1 MRRFGIRERIA
12 LAGVAAAG
20 TALIAVTLLILPAL
34 RQRALEHTRETVADE
49 ARLIARIV
57 EPSLAAGTSSGDV
70 DRLVDVVAR
79 ERTQVTIVAPDGR
92 VLADSALSGA
102 ELASA
107 ENRGNRPE
115 IMDALRGRTGTAV
128 RRHATAK
135 VDVLYVAVPIRQD
148 GRILGASRVAVAVEN
163 IEAQA
168 REISRSVALVVVL
181 AFGAAVILAIGLSAP
196 LAGPVRTMVD
206 SAGRLAAGDLSA
218 RTRIHRDDEI
228 GDLAR
233 AFDRM
238 ADELQRAQSFLESVF
253 AHIPLALTV
262 KRADDGRHVH
272 VNAAAER
279 LTGIPHGK
287 FIGKTNEELYP
298 AGLAEA
304 LTAQDAAVLV
314 SAAPLDVEGP
324 FPSPRGTLT
333 LHTRKV
339 PILDGEGK
347 PAYLLTLKDDVTE
360 RRREQEELRQAKLT
374 AEEASRLK
382 GEFLASMSHEIRT
395 PMNGVIG
402 MTGLLLDTDLSS
414 QQRDYA
420 ETVRRSAESLLAIIN
435 DILDFSKVES
445 GKLVLETAPFDL
457 LGVVDDVAE
466 LLAPAAREK
475 RLDLIVRFAPDAPR
489 YVIGDAG
496 RVRQVLLNLA
506 GNAIKFTA
514 TGFVVIDGSGAAT
527 AERTGMVH
535 VRVED
540 SGVGIRP
547 EQVAHLFHRFTQAD
561 ASTTRKFGGTG
572 LGLAISKQLVE
583 LMGGSI
589 GAAPRPG
596 GGSVFFFTLP
606 MTLQAAP
613 PLPPVMPSELRD
625 ARALV
630 VDGHEVN
637 RRVLIEQLASW
648 EISSVTASTGEEA
661 IAKLREGGQAGRPFR
676 LVLLDLPMRG
686 LDGMAVAKAIRA
698 DPLVSDT
705 IVMILSSRERPSVR
719 PASRDTPF
727 DAWLVKPVR
736 QSRLMDAMIACWV
749 ARHGGGGGPQP
760 TTEEERAAAGRGP
773 ALTARVLVVDDSAV
787 NQRVASLPLEKLGC
801 RVDVAGNGLEAI
813 DMVTRFPY
821 DVVLMDCQMPEMDG
835 YEATAEI
842 RRREKA
848 GEHLPIV
855 AVTAHALAGERERCL
870 AAGMDD
876 YLTKPLR
883 TRDLEAMVRTWA
895 GPGAGSAREPS
906 AAGDAARAPVPAR
919 PLEEALQV
927 LARVRE
933 MTDDENTAR
942 EVVDLFLSGAADGL
956 RELRRGEAVGNA
968 AAVSRA
974 AHKIKG
980 SARNVGA
987 EELARLAERMEQR
1000 SDDRGPDGLSGLLR
1014 EAEAHL
1020 ERLRGALEQV
1030 SGGGEA

>member
-1 MRRFGIRERIA
+1 VRRFGFRERIA
-12 LAGVAAAG
+12 LAGIAAAG
-20 TALIAVTLLILPAL
+20 TALLAVTLLILPAL
-34 RQRALEHTRETVADE
+34 RERSLEHTRETIADE

-57 EPSLAAGTSSGDV
+57 QPSLAAGTSSGDI

-92 VLADSALSGA
+92 VLADSTLSGT

-115 IMDALRGRTGTAV
+115 VMDALRGRTGTGV
-128 RRHATAK
+128 RRHLTAK

-148 GRILGASRVAVAVEN
+148 GRILGASRVAVPVEN

-181 AFGAAVILAIGLSAP
+181 AFGAAAALAVGLSAP

-206 SAGRLAAGDLSA
+206 SADRLAAGDLSA
-218 RTRIHRDDEI
+218 RTRIQRHDEI

-262 KRADDGRHVH
+262 KRADDGRYIQ
-272 VNAAAER
+272 VNAAAEH
-279 LTGIPHGK
+279 LTGIPRGR
-287 FIGKTNEELYP
+287 FVGKTNEELYP
-298 AGLAEA
+298 AAVAEA

-324 FPSPRGTLT
+324 FPSPQGTLT

-339 PILDGEGK
+339 PILDGKGRPE
-347 PAYLLTLKDDVTE
+347 YLLTLKDDITE

-402 MTGLLLDTDLSS
+402 MTGLLLDTDLSAP
-414 QQRDYA
+414 QRDYA

-466 LLAPAAREK
+466 LLAPVAREK
-475 RLDLIVRFAPDAPR
+475 GLALIVRFAPDAPR

-496 RVRQVLLNLA
+496 RVRQILLNLA

-514 TGFVVIDGSGAAT
+514 TGYVVIDASGAA
-527 AERTGMVH
+527 AEGTGMVH
-535 VRVED
+535 CRVED
-540 SGVGIRP
+540 SGLGIRP
-547 EQVAHLFHRFTQAD
+547 DQVAHLFHRFTQAD

-589 GAAPRPG
+589 GASPRPG

-606 MTLQAAP
+606 MPLQAAP
-613 PLPPVMPSELRD
+613 PPPPVMLSELRD

-630 VDGHEVN
+630 VDDHEMN
-637 RRVLIEQLASW
+637 RRILIEQLASW
-648 EISSVTASTGEEA
+648 EISSVTANTREEA
-661 IAKLREGGQAGRPFR
+661 IAKLREGQQAGRPFR
-676 LVLLDLPMRG
+676 LALLGFPMRG
-686 LDGMAVAKAIRA
+686 LDGMAVARAIRA

-705 IVMILSSRERPSVR
+705 IVMILSSGERPAVR

-760 TTEEERAAAGRGP
+760 ATEEERTAAGRGP

-813 DMVTRFPY
+813 DMATRFPY

-848 GEHLPIV
+848 GAHLPIV

-895 GPGAGSAREPS
+895 GPGAESAREHS
-906 AAGDAARAPVPAR
+906 AASDAATAPAPAR
-919 PLEEALQV
+919 PSEEALQV

-933 MTDDENTAR
+933 MTDDEDTAR

-956 RELRRGEAVGNA
+956 REVRRGEAAGDA
-968 AAVSRA
+968 TAVLRA

-987 EELARLAERMEQR
+987 EELAALAERLEER
-1000 SDDRGPDGLSGLLR
+1000 RDDRDRDGLSGLLR

-1020 ERLRGALEQV
+1020 ECLRAALEQNK
-1030 SGGGEA
+1030 GGDA

>member
-1 MRRFGIRERIA
+1 MRRFGFRERIA
-12 LAGVAAAG
+12 LAGVAAAAA
-20 TALIAVTLLILPAL
+20 ALIAVTLLILPAL
-34 RQRALEHTRETVADE
+34 RQRSLEHTRETIADE

-57 EPSLAAGTSSGDV
+57 EPSLAAGTSSGDIDRIV
-70 DRLVDVVAR
+70 DAVAR

-92 VLADSALSGA
+92 VLADSTLSGT
-102 ELASA
+102 ELASTQ
-107 ENRGNRPE
+107 NRGDRPE
-115 IMDALRGRTGTAV
+115 VRDALRGRTGTAV
-128 RRHATAK
+128 RRHLTAK
-135 VDVLYVAVPIRQD
+135 LDVLYVAVPIGQG
-148 GRILGASRVAVAVEN
+148 GRILGASRVAVPVEN

-168 REISRSVALVVVL
+168 REIARSVALVVVL
-181 AFGAAVILAIGLSAP
+181 AFAAAVMLAMGLSAP

-218 RTRIHRDDEI
+218 RTRVRRDDEI

-279 LTGIPHGK
+279 LTGIPHGR
-287 FIGKTNEELYP
+287 FAGKTNEELYP
-298 AGLAEA
+298 AAVAEA

-360 RRREQEELRQAKLT
+360 RRREQEELRQAKLA

-420 ETVRRSAESLLAIIN
+420 ETVRRCAESLLAIIN
-435 DILDFSKVES
+435 DILDFSKGES

-457 LGVVDDVAE
+457 LGVIDDVAE
-466 LLAPAAREK
+466 LLAPIAREK
-475 RLDLIVRFAPDAPR
+475 QVDLIVRFAPDAPR

-514 TGFVVIDGSGAAT
+514 TGSIVIDGSGAAT
-527 AERTGMVH
+527 AEGTGMVH

-606 MTLQAAP
+606 LPLQAAP
-613 PLPPVMPSELRD
+613 PLPPALPSELRD
-625 ARALV
+625 ARALA
-630 VDGHEVN
+630 VDGHEV
-637 RRVLIEQLASW
+637 
-648 EISSVTASTGEEA
+648 
-661 IAKLREGGQAGRPFR
+661 K
-676 LVLLDLPMRG
+676 
-686 LDGMAVAKAIRA
+686 
-698 DPLVSDT
+698 
-705 IVMILSSRERPSVR
+705 
-719 PASRDTPF
+719 
-727 DAWLVKPVR
+727 
-736 QSRLMDAMIACWV
+736 
-749 ARHGGGGGPQP
+749 
-760 TTEEERAAAGRGP
+760 
-773 ALTARVLVVDDSAV
+773 LTARVLVVDDSAV

-813 DMVTRFPY
+813 DMVTQFPY

-848 GEHLPIV
+848 GEHVPIV

-895 GPGAGSAREPS
+895 GPGAEGVRERA
-906 AAGDAARAPVPAR
+906 AAGDAATAPAPAR
-919 PLEEALQV
+919 PPEEASQV

-933 MTDDENTAR
+933 MTDDDDTAR

-956 RELRRGEAVGNA
+956 RELRRGEEAGDATAVL
-968 AAVSRA
+968 RA

-987 EELARLAERMEQR
+987 EELAALAERMEER
-1000 SDDRGPDGLSGLLR
+1000 SDDRAPGGLSGLLR
-1014 EAEAHL
+1014 EAESHL
-1020 ERLRGALEQV
+1020 ECLRAALEQNE
-1030 SGGGEA
+1030 GGDA